1 MRNETL
7 FFEGF
12 AEQGSYVMLA
22 FDNAGAGFHPSLAER
37 RFRDLV
43 VLLGCVG
50 HTRVLAGGT
59 PT

>member
-50 HTRVLAGGT
+50 HI
-59 PT
+59 